1 MSEDN
6 NSPNSSEK
14 ESQSNGDHSK
24 LQEISAQLEKSKAEF
39 LYLRAEF
46 DTFRRNSIKERSD
59 LLKYG
64 CERLGQEIL
73 NVLDNFERG
82 LSLKISEKNMNDF
95 FKGVELNTSELKN
108 SLNKFGITKI
118 DCESKPFDPTLHEAL
133 GSEESAAVS
142 DGYVLRVLRNGYKLH
157 DKLLRPAQV
166 IIAKSPTVN

>member
-6 NSPNSSEK
+6 NGTNPSEK
-14 ESQSNGDHSK
+14 ESQSDNNSSK
-24 LQEISAQLEKSKAEF
+24 LQEITTQLEKSRAEF

-64 CERLGQEIL
+64 CERLGQEVL

-95 FKGVELNTSELKN
+95 FKGVELNTNELKN

-118 DCESKPFDPTLHEAL
+118 DCENKPFDPALHEAL
-133 GSEESAAVS
+133 GSEESAAMT
-142 DGYVLRVLRNGYKLH
+142 DGHVLRVLRNGYKLH
-157 DKLLRPAQV
+157 DKLIRPAQV